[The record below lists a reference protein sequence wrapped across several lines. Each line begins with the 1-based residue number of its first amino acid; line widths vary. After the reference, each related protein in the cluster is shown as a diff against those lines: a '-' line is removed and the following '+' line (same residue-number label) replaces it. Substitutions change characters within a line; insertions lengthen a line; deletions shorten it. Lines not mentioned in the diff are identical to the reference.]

1 MAKGGKRK
9 ASAAPERSGIN
20 ARWLPV
26 AVGVVAVGVA
36 LALML
41 GRERQQFA
49 QGSGTQCQS
58 RFYPVPSV
66 VGIPRVPA
74 DDFDIGNWDGC
85 DPVIIEGALD
95 RWPARRKWTKDYL
108 AETYAKVRVQVVGMH
123 NGKKDGLAMP
133 LSLFAEHSNEGS
145 VGSWAYLQDEEF
157 LPAHPELYSDL
168 EPWLLGEDYYQVL
181 PSVLRP
187 DNAFFLWGA
196 PHSRSTLH
204 VDPYNWTGSNAVI
217 FGRKSWRLF
226 PPGQDGRLNASLGEC
241 GFPLSCW
248 QARSPI
254 DAFAQPPLDDGNIA
268 LFEGVARAG
277 DMLLIPS
284 GWFHQAFNDAETL
297 AVASQVWHD
306 QNFET
311 IWESIVG
318 FPGNVDASRLHTRAA
333 INNQQRVE
341 ALVRAIPQRV
351 YQKAERHRAEKVKTT
366 QAINS

>member
-1 MAKGGKRK
+1 MARAGKGR
-9 ASAAPERSGIN
+9 ASAVQERSGID
-20 ARWLPV
+20 ARWLPATGMAV
-26 AVGVVAVGVA
+26 AALGIA
-36 LALML
+36 LALL
-41 GRERQQFA
+41 FGHERQQFA
-49 QGSGTQCQS
+49 HGSGSQCQN

-66 VGIPRVPA
+66 VSIPRVESRE
-74 DDFDIGNWDGC
+74 FDMGRWDGC
-85 DPVIIEGALD
+85 DPIIIEGALD
-95 RWPARRKWTKDYL
+95 QWPARSKWTKDYL
-108 AETYAKVRVQVVGMH
+108 AAAYARVRVQVVGMH

-145 VGSWAYLQDEEF
+145 VNSWAYLQDEEF

-181 PSVLRP
+181 PPVLRP

-217 FGRKSWRLF
+217 FGQKFWRLY
-226 PPGQDGRLNASLGEC
+226 PPGQDSRLNASLGEC
-241 GFPLSCW
+241 GFPLSCF

-254 DAFAQPPLDDGNIA
+254 DAMEQQIDGVA

-284 GWFHQAFNDAETL
+284 GWYHQAFNDAETL

-306 QNFET
+306 QNFEA
-311 IWESIVG
+311 IWASIVG
-318 FPGNVDASRLHTRAA
+318 FPGNIDASKLHVRAA
-333 INNQQRVE
+333 INNQKRVE
-341 ALVRAIPQRV
+341 ALVRAIPRRV
-351 YQKAERHRAEKVKTT
+351 YDKAERHRAEKVKTT
-366 QAINS
+366 QTIQN